1 MDKEELENKLMA
13 KTIWLRIFIVI
24 FLLET
29 FIVMLGVALVN
40 DKTNMILELQDEKQE
55 CLSNMEEL
63 LQENVAMDKDLREY
77 KRIHGE
83 LERGN

>member
-1 MDKEELENKLMA
+1 MDKKELEDKLIA

-29 FIVMLGVALVN
+29 FAVTLGVALIN

-55 CLSNMEEL
+55 CLDDQEEL
-63 LQENVAMDKDLREY
+63 LQKFVKTNNELREY
-77 KRIHGE
+77 KRVYGE
-83 LERGN
+83 IDE

>member
-1 MDKEELENKLMA
+1 MDKKQLEDKLIV
-13 KTIWLRIFIVI
+13 KTIWLRVFIVI

-29 FIVMLGVALVN
+29 FIVMLGVALIN

-63 LQENVAMDKDLREY
+63 LQKNVAMDKKLREY
-77 KRIHGE
+77 KRVYGE
-83 LERGN
+83 IDG

>member
-1 MDKEELENKLMA
+1 MDKEELENKLIA

-55 CLSNMEEL
+55 CLDGMEEL
-63 LQENVAMDKDLREY
+63 LQKNVAIDKKLREY
-77 KRIHGE
+77 KRIYGDIDE
-83 LERGN
+83 